1 MLILYLTLITLGL
14 SNAIPDLLS
23 NKISLCKPCTGFWL
37 GLAISLVSLPFG
49 SIDILV
55 IPCTSY
61 LFNKLFQNFL
71 I

>member
-1 MLILYLTLITLGL
+1 MISLGL

-23 NKISLCKPCTGFWL
+23 KYISLCKPCTGFWL
-37 GLAISLVSLPFG
+37 GLAIGLISFPIG
-49 SIDILV
+49 SIEILV

-61 LFNKLFQNFL
+61 FINKVFQNNL